1 MIKIKT
7 TRPVGARIADIG
19 AGGREYNIRTID
31 MNKLFPTIPAGEPAP
46 CFNCSG
52 PLTEQST
59 VPEPAPKRGQWR
71 AYCKACDMFT
81 FFDKETTE

>member
-19 AGGREYNIRTID
+19 ANGREYNIRTID
-31 MNKLFPTIPAGEPAP
+31 MNKLFPTIPAGEPVP

-52 PLTEQST
+52 PLIDQSAMLT
-59 VPEPAPKRGQWR
+59 DYPPKRGQWR

-81 FFDKETTE
+81 FFDRPAP

>member
-1 MIKIKT
+1 
-7 TRPVGARIADIG
+7 
-19 AGGREYNIRTID
+19 
-31 MNKLFPTIPAGEPAP
+31 MNKLFPIILAGQAVP
-46 CFNCSG
+46 CFNCNG
-52 PLTEQST
+52 PLIDQSA

>member
-19 AGGREYNIRTID
+19 AGGREYNIRTVD
-31 MNKLFPTIPAGEPAP
+31 MNKLFPTIPAGAPVP

-52 PLTEQST
+52 PLIDQSI
-59 VPEPAPKRGQWR
+59 VPETAPKRGQWR

-81 FFDKETTE
+81 FFDKA